1 MQSDKAQ
8 SVKVQSV
15 KDSALFRPFAYIDGN
30 WVAADSGEQIDV
42 DNPAN
47 GEILGRM
54 PRLGR
59 VETERAIEAAEAALP
74 GWRNHTAL
82 ERADILMKW
91 YELMLEN
98 KDELAAI
105 MTAEQGKP
113 VKEAA
118 GEIVYAASFMRWF
131 AEEARRIYGDTI
143 PAASNQQ
150 RIVVTKQPVGVVG
163 AITPWNFPSSMITR
177 KAAAALAAGCT
188 LVIKP
193 ASQTPFSATA
203 LAALAEQA
211 GVPRGVFN
219 VVPGKASEI
228 AKAMTDS
235 PIVRKVTFTGSTE
248 VGSSLMAKAAQ
259 HIQKISLELGG
270 NAPFLVF
277 EDADLDAAVEG
288 AIASKFRNAGQTC
301 VCTNRFLVQS
311 SVVNAF
317 SEKLAAAMNSE
328 LKVGD
333 GFEEGVNI
341 GPLIDDDAVAKVT
354 DHIKDATDKGAQ
366 LLLGGHEHSLGG
378 RFFSPTLVSH
388 VTPDMKVATEETFGP
403 LAAVFPFETEEE
415 GVRMANDTQF
425 GLASYFY
432 SKDLGRVWRVAEA
445 LEYGMVGINTGLISN
460 ASAPFGGV
468 KASGL
473 GREGSK
479 YGLDEYMET
488 KYLCIDLGKESS

>member
-1 MQSDKAQ
+1 
-8 SVKVQSV
+8 
-15 KDSALFRPFAYIDGN
+15 
-30 WVAADSGEQIDV
+30 
-42 DNPAN
+42 
-47 GEILGRM
+47 M

-59 VETERAIEAAEAALP
+59 AETERAIEAAEAALP

-91 YELMLEN
+91 YELMLEH

-143 PAASNQQ
+143 PAASSQQ

-188 LVIKP
+188 IVIKP

-228 AKAMTDS
+228 AKAMTES
-235 PIVRKVTFTGSTE
+235 PVVRKVTFTGSTE
-248 VGSSLMAKAAQ
+248 VGSSLMAGAAQ

-301 VCTNRFLVQS
+301 VCTTASWS
-311 SVVNAF
+311 SRA
-317 SEKLAAAMNSE
+317 
-328 LKVGD
+328 
-333 GFEEGVNI
+333 
-341 GPLIDDDAVAKVT
+341 
-354 DHIKDATDKGAQ
+354 
-366 LLLGGHEHSLGG
+366 
-378 RFFSPTLVSH
+378 
-388 VTPDMKVATEETFGP
+388 
-403 LAAVFPFETEEE
+403 
-415 GVRMANDTQF
+415 
-425 GLASYFY
+425 
-432 SKDLGRVWRVAEA
+432 
-445 LEYGMVGINTGLISN
+445 
-460 ASAPFGGV
+460 
-468 KASGL
+468 
-473 GREGSK
+473 
-479 YGLDEYMET
+479 
-488 KYLCIDLGKESS
+488 

>member
-1 MQSDKAQ
+1 MESFQENS
-8 SVKVQSV
+8 
-15 KDSALFRPFAYIDGN
+15 LFRPFAYIDGN

-42 DNPAN
+42 DNPAT
-47 GEILGRM
+47 GEIVGRM
-54 PRLGR
+54 PKLGR
-59 VETERAIEAAEAALP
+59 AETERAIEAAESAWPAWRAL
-74 GWRNHTAL
+74 TAQ

-91 YELMLEN
+91 YELMIEHQ
-98 KDELAAI
+98 DELAAI

-113 VKEAA
+113 LKEAA
-118 GEIVYAASFMRWF
+118 GEIAYAASFMRWF
-131 AEEARRIYGDTI
+131 AEEARRVYGDTI
-143 PAASNQQ
+143 PAAKANQ
-150 RIVVTKQPVGVVG
+150 RIVVLKQPVGVVG

-177 KAAAALAAGCT
+177 KAAAALAAGCPI
-188 LVIKP
+188 VIKP

-219 VVPGKASEI
+219 VVPGRASEI
-228 AKAMTDS
+228 AKAMTES
-235 PIVRKVTFTGSTE
+235 PVVRKITFTGSTE
-248 VGSSLMAKAAQ
+248 VGSQLMSDAAQ

-288 AIASKFRNAGQTC
+288 AMASKFRNAGQTC

-328 LKVGD
+328 LHVGP
-333 GFEEGVNI
+333 GTEEGVNI
-341 GPLIDDDAVAKVT
+341 GPLIDENAVAKVSE
-354 DHIKDATDKGAQ
+354 HIQDAVDKGAE
-366 LLLGGHEHSLGG
+366 LLLGGHAHPLGG
-378 RFFSPTLVSH
+378 RFFTPTLVSH
-388 VTPDMKVATEETFGP
+388 ANAEMKVAHEETFGP
-403 LAAVFPFETEEE
+403 LAAVIPFEDEEDA
-415 GVRMANDTQF
+415 VRMANDTQF

-432 SKDLGRVWRVAEA
+432 ANDLSRVWRVAEA

-479 YGLDEYMET
+479 YGIDEYMET
-488 KYLCIDLGKESS
+488 KYLCLELG